1 MRVDEHF
8 SGLIQLSFL
17 CVDSTDQQSNRLVCI
32 PITSW
37 TRGTGEV
44 ITVDLLLTAAALVCK
59 LHLNIGSSIV
69 ADDLSVIYVVCSWNV
84 VIQTFGEICVLK
96 KRPALLLICRRRST
110 SMQRKTMLLQ
120 IQQVGWSLLQMMDF
134 VLYLY
139 RDQLLKFS
147 WQLNFF

>member
-69 ADDLSVIYVVCSWNV
+69 ADDLSVIYVVCS
-84 VIQTFGEICVLK
+84 
-96 KRPALLLICRRRST
+96 
-110 SMQRKTMLLQ
+110 
-120 IQQVGWSLLQMMDF
+120 
-134 VLYLY
+134 
-139 RDQLLKFS
+139 
-147 WQLNFF
+147 